1 MRALLLSFQF
11 LTVIPLGERAAIPA
25 DELGRSLAFFPL
37 VGGVLGGILVFLD
50 GGFSLWM
57 ARPVVDFLL
66 VLALVLL
73 TGGLHL
79 DGFADMVDGLA
90 GGRSREETLAIM
102 RESQIG
108 SLAAAGLFFLLGLK
122 YLFLLQIPEA
132 EKPLVLI
139 AVPLLSRWS
148 MVLLSFCSRSAR
160 EEGLGHDF
168 LQGKR
173 IRVLFLATFLGIVG
187 CALSLQGL
195 GLGVMGILGGVTL
208 LMVFYF
214 QRRLGGIT
222 GDILGAVCEV
232 NEVIGLFFLGVLLT

>member
-108 SLAAAGLFFLLGLK
+108 SLAAAGLFFLVLIAGS
-122 YLFLLQIPEA
+122 
-132 EKPLVLI
+132 LVLI
-139 AVPLLSRWS
+139 KPFTEAD
-148 MVLLSFCSRSAR
+148 
-160 EEGLGHDF
+160 EEWLAKVD
-168 LQGKR
+168 Q
-173 IRVLFLATFLGIVG
+173 RVKGIIHRFVRVEPK
-187 CALSLQGL
+187 AS
-195 GLGVMGILGGVTL
+195 
-208 LMVFYF
+208 
-214 QRRLGGIT
+214 
-222 GDILGAVCEV
+222 
-232 NEVIGLFFLGVLLT
+232 